1 MRLNSLNK
9 QKGGYTPETF
19 QKDFAGRRWFATVGG
34 GLQDVRAWDNDKKR
48 YTDQVVAKAVD
59 LYVVGAG
66 FQRVKFPTSF
76 TLANINELSE
86 VELIN
91 ALACEVRGNV
101 YVKADGLKEVN

>member
-59 LYVVGAG
+59 LGAG

-91 ALACEVRGNV
+91 PVACEVRGNV
-101 YVKADGLKEVN
+101 YVKADGLREAN